1 MKITKRIAPAGL
13 AGVLGLTGLGV
24 AAVGAPLAV
33 AAGSAPTAEAGA
45 GDASSDRLQAITDA
59 LADLVADGTITQ
71 DQADKVAAALDESD
85 ALRPGGP
92 GGPGGHGG
100 MVPLDL
106 DAAADALGLMSEELR
121 DALATEGTTLADVAE
136 EQGVETSTLVDALVA
151 AGEDRIEQAV
161 TGGRLTQEQ
170 AEELREALPE
180 RVAAAIEME
189 FRGERGHGPGRRGHL
204 GDDDAGGPT
213 DDGPTEQSDAV
224 ADVSP
229 V

>member
-45 GDASSDRLQAITDA
+45 GDAGDRLQAITDA

-100 MVPLDL
+100 MVRLDL
-106 DAAADALGLMSEELR
+106 DAAADALGLTPEELR

-161 TGGRLTQEQ
+161 TDGRLTQEQ

-204 GDDDAGGPT
+204 DDDDAGGPT
-213 DDGPTEQSDAV
+213 DDGPTGQPDAA

>member
-33 AAGSAPTAEAGA
+33 AAGSAPIAEAGA
-45 GDASSDRLQAITDA
+45 GDAGDRLQAITDA

-100 MVPLDL
+100 MVRLDI
-106 DAAADALGLMSEELR
+106 DAAADALGLTPEELR

-136 EQGVETSTLVDALVA
+136 EEGVETSTLVDALVA

-161 TGGRLTQEQ
+161 TDGRLTQEQ

-204 GDDDAGGPT
+204 DDDDAGGPT
-213 DDGPTEQSDAV
+213 DDGPTGQPDAA

>member
-1 MKITKRIAPAGL
+1 MKITKRIAPAWL
-13 AGVLGLTGLGV
+13 AGVLGLAGLGV
-24 AAVGAPLAV
+24 AAVGTPLAV
-33 AAGSAPTAEAGA
+33 AAASAPTAEAGA
-45 GDASSDRLQAITDA
+45 SDAGSDRLQAISDA

-106 DAAADALGLMSEELR
+106 DVAADALGLTQGELR

-151 AGEDRIEQAV
+151 AGEDRI
-161 TGGRLTQEQ
+161 
-170 AEELREALPE
+170 
-180 RVAAAIEME
+180 
-189 FRGERGHGPGRRGHL
+189 
-204 GDDDAGGPT
+204 
-213 DDGPTEQSDAV
+213 
-224 ADVSP
+224 
-229 V
+229 

>member
-13 AGVLGLTGLGV
+13 AGVLGLTGLGM

-45 GDASSDRLQAITDA
+45 GYAGDRLQAITDA

-100 MVPLDL
+100 MVRLDL
-106 DAAADALGLMSEELR
+106 DAAADALGLTPAELR
-121 DALATEGTTLADVAE
+121 DALATEGTTLSDVAE

-151 AGEDRIEQAV
+151 AGEDRIDQAV
-161 TGGRLTQEQ
+161 TDGRLTQEQ

-204 GDDDAGGPT
+204 DDDDAGGPT
-213 DDGPTEQSDAV
+213 DDGPTGQPDAA